1 MDSEKSKTTL
11 NAALSNPR
19 QDIAELDA
27 LEKKIF
33 ALRYSAEELSS
44 FGPCLDPAKATEE
57 RGEALAIL
65 GEQIQALL
73 VDPQVG
79 ALLDR
84 LHENRAVLD
93 ETHRAQVKILRR
105 DRAQLVDVPPEVQS
119 NFVRLTTEANDV
131 WEKAKNADDWD
142 LFAPY
147 LDKLVAGQI
156 DIARYRDAEKDP
168 YDVLL
173 NDFEHG
179 SNRAFYDSFF
189 AKIKDT
195 IVPLVADCAASK
207 HQPST
212 KPLEGSFDVDRQW
225 NLAKDIVA
233 MQGVDKDAF
242 WLGKTEHP
250 YTAGPGI
257 GFVMVASHV
266 YEDDLLSNVYSMLHE
281 NGHALYEQGVNWD
294 YRFTSLKGG
303 TSMGMHESQSRFFE
317 NYVGH
322 SEAFAEPLIQLMRK
336 HFPGQLT
343 RVTAFQLFSAANKVQ
358 PSLIRTE
365 ADELTYP
372 LHILVRYEIEQ
383 ALLAREVKAADVPKL
398 WAEKYHHYLGVTVPD
413 NTHGALQDVHWSWGE
428 FGYFP
433 TYALGSAFGAQF
445 KHAMIEDGMDFDGVC
460 SSGDLA
466 PIREWLGQRIWKW
479 GRAKDS
485 GELIAS
491 ATGEPFDVGYFTSYL
506 VEKFSRIYG
515 LTR

>member
-65 GEQIQALL
+65 GEQMQALL
-73 VDPQVG
+73 IDPQVG

-119 NFVRLTTEANDV
+119 NFVRLATEANDV

-156 DIARYRDAEKDP
+156 DISRYRDAEKDP

-195 IVPLVADCAASK
+195 IVPLVADCVASK

-233 MQGVDKDAF
+233 MQGVDWDAF

-250 YTAGPGI
+250 
-257 GFVMVASHV
+257 
-266 YEDDLLSNVYSMLHE
+266 
-281 NGHALYEQGVNWD
+281 
-294 YRFTSLKGG
+294 
-303 TSMGMHESQSRFFE
+303 
-317 NYVGH
+317 
-322 SEAFAEPLIQLMRK
+322 
-336 HFPGQLT
+336 
-343 RVTAFQLFSAANKVQ
+343 
-358 PSLIRTE
+358 
-365 ADELTYP
+365 
-372 LHILVRYEIEQ
+372 
-383 ALLAREVKAADVPKL
+383 
-398 WAEKYHHYLGVTVPD
+398 
-413 NTHGALQDVHWSWGE
+413 
-428 FGYFP
+428 
-433 TYALGSAFGAQF
+433 
-445 KHAMIEDGMDFDGVC
+445 
-460 SSGDLA
+460 
-466 PIREWLGQRIWKW
+466 
-479 GRAKDS
+479 
-485 GELIAS
+485 
-491 ATGEPFDVGYFTSYL
+491 
-506 VEKFSRIYG
+506 
-515 LTR
+515 

>member
-65 GEQIQALL
+65 GEQMQALL

-119 NFVRLTTEANDV
+119 NFVRLATEANDV

-189 AKIKDT
+189 TKIKDT

-281 NGHALYEQGVNWD
+281 NGHALYEQGVNW
-294 YRFTSLKGG
+294 
-303 TSMGMHESQSRFFE
+303 
-317 NYVGH
+317 
-322 SEAFAEPLIQLMRK
+322 
-336 HFPGQLT
+336 
-343 RVTAFQLFSAANKVQ
+343 
-358 PSLIRTE
+358 
-365 ADELTYP
+365 
-372 LHILVRYEIEQ
+372 
-383 ALLAREVKAADVPKL
+383 
-398 WAEKYHHYLGVTVPD
+398 
-413 NTHGALQDVHWSWGE
+413 
-428 FGYFP
+428 
-433 TYALGSAFGAQF
+433 
-445 KHAMIEDGMDFDGVC
+445 
-460 SSGDLA
+460 
-466 PIREWLGQRIWKW
+466 
-479 GRAKDS
+479 
-485 GELIAS
+485 
-491 ATGEPFDVGYFTSYL
+491 
-506 VEKFSRIYG
+506 
-515 LTR
+515 

>member
-1 MDSEKSKTTL
+1 MADENGTTPL

-19 QDIAELDA
+19 EDIAELDR
-27 LEKKIF
+27 LEKKLF
-33 ALRYSAEELSS
+33 ALRYSTSELTS
-44 FGPCLDPAKATEE
+44 FGPCLDPEKATEE

-73 VDPQVG
+73 ADPQVG

-84 LHENRAVLD
+84 LHENRALLD
-93 ETHRAQVKILRR
+93 ETQRAQVKILRR
-105 DRAQLVDVPPEVQS
+105 DRAQLVDVPPEVKS
-119 NFVRLTTEANDV
+119 DFVRLTTEANDV
-131 WEKAKNADDWD
+131 WEKAKATNDWD

-147 LDKLVAGQI
+147 LDRLVESQI
-156 DIARYRDAEKDP
+156 KIAQYRDAEKAP

-173 NDFEHG
+173 NDFEFG
-179 SNRAFYDSFF
+179 TNRAFYDPFF
-189 AKIKDT
+189 AKIKDVV
-195 IVPLVADCAASK
+195 VPLVADCMASK
-207 HQPST
+207 HQPSK
-212 KPLEGSFDVDRQW
+212 KPLEGTFDATRQW
-225 NLAKDIVA
+225 NLARDIVTL
-233 MQGVDKDAF
+233 QGIDEKAF
-242 WLGKTEHP
+242 WLGATEHP

-257 GFVMVASHV
+257 GFVMVASHA
-266 YEDDLLSNVYSMLHE
+266 YEDDVLSNVYSMLHE

-322 SEAFAEPLIQLMRK
+322 SEEFAEPLINLMRK
-336 HFPGQLT
+336 HFPGQLG

-358 PSLIRTE
+358 PDLIRTE

-383 ALLAREVKAADVPKL
+383 ALMSGEVKAADVPAL
-398 WAEKYHHYLGVTVPD
+398 WAEKYQTYLGVTVPD

-445 KHAMIEDGMDFDGVC
+445 KHAMTEDGMDFAAVC
-460 SSGDLA
+460 ASGDLT
-466 PIREWLGQRIWKW
+466 PIRTWLGEKIWTW

-485 GELIAS
+485 DELILS
-491 ATGEPFDVGYFTSYL
+491 ATGEPFDVAYFTDYL
-506 VEKFSRIYG
+506 VTKFSRIYG
-515 LTR
+515 LSS